1 MANAT
6 VVRKLKD
13 VVTTKRVRS
22 GVTLNL
28 TNEEAILLRSLTAK
42 IGGSPDHS
50 ARRFTNSIGDAL
62 AYANVPWVKG
72 TLSGG
77 LTCEAGS
84 LDVIA
89 DAARDLEEE
98 K

>member
-6 VVRKLKD
+6 VVRRLKD

-28 TNEEAILLRSLTAK
+28 TNEEAIVLRSLTGK
-42 IGGSPDHS
+42 IGGSADCS
-50 ARRFTNSIGDAL
+50 ARRFTDSVGDAL
-62 AYANVPWVKG
+62 AFANVPWVKG
-72 TLSGG
+72 EISGG
-77 LTCEAGS
+77 LMFNAGS
-84 LDVIA
+84 LDVVT
-89 DAARDLEEE
+89 DAARDLEE